1 MYRGTWES
9 RRKADK
15 SISVSRNNVF
25 HEELIIGSQESK
37 IISMSE
43 KRRFLLLAN
52 ERILWACVLS
62 LSKPHTPFLG
72 WAVIPIDRSK
82 PMLT

>member
-1 MYRGTWES
+1 MYQGTWES

-15 SISVSRNNVF
+15 CINRCKLNVF

-37 IISMSE
+37 IIFTPE

-52 ERILWACVLS
+52 ERILWACVLT
-62 LSKPHTPFLG
+62 LSKLHTTSLG
-72 WAVIPIDRSK
+72 WAVTPIDRRVN
-82 PMLT
+82 

>member
-15 SISVSRNNVF
+15 SISVSGNNVF

-37 IISMSE
+37 AISVSE
-43 KRRFLLLAN
+43 KRRFLL
-52 ERILWACVLS
+52 
-62 LSKPHTPFLG
+62 
-72 WAVIPIDRSK
+72 
-82 PMLT
+82 